1 MRHSLVFCLGLV
13 MVSSAVVVRSQQQQA
28 APAAPAAAPA
38 APAQLIPVTAASL
51 AAGPARFLG
60 QTVSVHATVEASI
73 SSTLFTLD
81 QDPKKP
87 GAGEVLVIA
96 PTLQS
101 LSAPGGYVT
110 VVGEVV
116 PLDPAVIATK
126 GRGYRLDPTM
136 ATRFAGKA
144 VVLANSVVDASMK
157 DLALVPPR
165 PMTPEETAF
174 DAVMKQ
180 VNPAFTELRR
190 LVEAKDGA
198 ATQKQADTLADLFT
212 KTEGFFAG
220 RKTAD
225 AQGWAKEG
233 VTLVRGVS
241 TAAAAGNWDAV
252 TEAVGKVQ
260 PLCTQCHT
268 AHRERGE
275 DGSYRVKR

>member
-1 MRHSLVFCLGLV
+1 
-13 MVSSAVVVRSQQQQA
+13 MVSSAVVVRSQQPQA
-28 APAAPAAAPA
+28 QPATPAAAPA

-51 AAGPARFLG
+51 AASPARLVG
-60 QTVSVHATVEASI
+60 MKVSIHATVESAI
-73 SSTLFTLD
+73 SPTLFTLD
-81 QDPKKP
+81 QDSKKP

-96 PTLQS
+96 PNLQS
-101 LSAPGGYVT
+101 LSPTGDYVT

-116 PLDPAVIATK
+116 PLDPAVIAAK
-126 GRGYRLDPTM
+126 GRGYRLDPTI

-144 VVLANSVVDASMK
+144 VVLATSVVDRSMK
-157 DLALVPPR
+157 DLAVVPPR

-180 VNPAFTELRR
+180 VNPTFTELRR
-190 LVEAKDGA
+190 VADAKDAG
-198 ATQKQADTLADLFT
+198 ATQKQAEVLADLFT
-212 KTEGFFAG
+212 KTEAFFAG
-220 RKTAD
+220 RNTAD

-233 VTLVRGVS
+233 VTLVRSIGTAAQAGNWEAV
-241 TAAAAGNWDAV
+241 TAAA
-252 TEAVGKVQ
+252 GKVQ

>member
-1 MRHSLVFCLGLV
+1 
-13 MVSSAVVVRSQQQQA
+13 MVSSAVVLRSQQPSGQQA
-28 APAAPAAAPA
+28 GQGGAPPAAAAPA
-38 APAQLIPVTAASL
+38 FLTPVTAASL

-60 QTVSVHATVEASI
+60 QTVSVYATVEASI
-73 SSTLFTLD
+73 SPTLFTLD
-81 QDPKKP
+81 QDAKKS
-87 GAGEVLVIA
+87 GGDVLVIA

-101 LSAPGGYVT
+101 LSSPGQYVT

-116 PLDPAVIATK
+116 PLDPAIIATK
-126 GRGYRLDPTM
+126 GRGYRLDPAV

-144 VVLANSVVDASMK
+144 AVLATSVVDASMK
-157 DLALVPPR
+157 DLAVVPPR
-165 PMTPEETAF
+165 PMTPEETTF

-190 LVEAKDGA
+190 VVDAKDAA
-198 ATQKQADTLADLFT
+198 ATQKQADALADLFT
-212 KTEGFFAG
+212 KTEAFFAG
-220 RKTAD
+220 RNTVD
-225 AQGWAKEG
+225 AQGWAKEA
-233 VTLVRGVS
+233 VTLARSVS

-252 TEAVGKVQ
+252 TAAAGKVQ

>member
-1 MRHSLVFCLGLV
+1 
-13 MVSSAVVVRSQQQQA
+13 MVSSAVVVRSQQPLGQQA
-28 APAAPAAAPA
+28 AAPAAAPA

-51 AAGPARFLG
+51 AAAPTRLVG
-60 QTVSVHATVEASI
+60 QMVSIHATVESTI
-73 SSTLFTLD
+73 SPTLFTLD

-96 PTLQS
+96 PNLQS
-101 LSAPGGYVT
+101 LSPAGDYVT

-126 GRGYRLDPTM
+126 GRGYRLDPAV

-144 VVLANSVVDASMK
+144 TVLATSVVDRSLK
-157 DLALVPPR
+157 DLAVVPPR

-180 VNPAFTELRR
+180 VNPTFTELRR
-190 LVEAKDGA
+190 VADAKDAG
-198 ATQKQADTLADLFT
+198 ATQKQAEVLADLFT

-233 VTLVRGVS
+233 VTLVRS
-241 TAAAAGNWDAV
+241 IATAAAAGKWDEV
-252 TEAVGKVQ
+252 TAAAGKVQ